1 MRIKEVSGGMKN
13 LLVVPMNAIAQFQV
27 RRRLFLLCL
36 LVKTSRNNKVSGGMK
51 SLPVLPVLF
60 CFICWP

>member
-1 MRIKEVSGGMKN
+1 
-13 LLVVPMNAIAQFQV
+13 
-27 RRRLFLLCL
+27 LCL